1 MKLYED
7 TPYWPI
13 VLTALHTGMRRSE
26 SLGLRWRDIDL
37 DLGTVSVRQV
47 MHRLGT
53 GEFIFDRPKTAK
65 SRRLIPLGA
74 TIILALKQH
83 RIEEMA
89 KAQLIG
95 WSNSDESQV
104 FTRLDGSSMLPDTL
118 SHQFIKRARVAGF
131 DRLTFHALRH
141 TRATWMLQQDIHPKI
156 VQERLG
162 HASMSTTLDTY
173 SHVVPGLQQA
183 AAVQFDTLIQKA
195 SIKTE
200 PVLAH

>member
-1 MKLYED
+1 
-7 TPYWPI
+7 
-13 VLTALHTGMRRSE
+13 
-26 SLGLRWRDIDL
+26 
-37 DLGTVSVRQV
+37 

-118 SHQFIKRARVAGF
+118 SHQFIKRARAAGF
-131 DRLTFHALRH
+131 DGLTFHALRH
-141 TRATWMLQQDIHPKI
+141 THATWMLQQDIHPKI